1 MENEGRVGSQA
12 MQDAFV
18 MLCTGRK
25 RDGTYVDLGAG
36 HYANGS
42 NTFRLATEYG
52 WSGIAAEKDEA
63 LAAEYRRTRWRDTFF
78 YDALDPNLPS
88 AIRALAGSEAI
99 IDFLSLDLEPPELTL
114 SCLVGLPL
122 EDVRFAVICCEH
134 DVYRRPRSIKNAMRG
149 ILEGYGYIR
158 VVEDV
163 RMLGNGQTDDGRTI
177 WHLVPV
183 EDWWVHPSIVNV
195 RNAAAIGAELRSA
208 SEAEHL
214 EAADRMNREA
224 TP

>member
-1 MENEGRVGSQA
+1 MENEGRAGSQA
-12 MQDAFV
+12 MQDAFA

-36 HYANGS
+36 HYASGS

-52 WSGIAAEKDEA
+52 WSGIAAEKDVA
-63 LAAEYRRTRWRDTFF
+63 LAVEYQRTRWRDTFF
-78 YDALDPNLPS
+78 YDALDQNIPG
-88 AIRALAGSEAI
+88 AIRALAGSEGI

-149 ILEGYGYIR
+149 ILEGYGYVR

-163 RMLGNGQTDDGRTI
+163 RMLAKIPINDGKEI

-183 EDWWVHPSIVNV
+183 EDWWVHPSIINV
-195 RNAAAIGAELRSA
+195 RQASAIGAALRSA

-214 EAADRMNREA
+214 DAADILNKE

>member
-1 MENEGRVGSQA
+1 MENEGQAGSQA

-18 MLCTGRK
+18 AFCRDKK

-78 YDALDPNLPS
+78 NDALDPSVPD
-88 AIRALAGSEAI
+88 AIRALAGSEGI

-149 ILEGYGYIR
+149 ILEGYGYVR

-163 RMLGNGQTDDGRTI
+163 RMLGTGQTDDGRTI

-183 EDWWVHPSIVNV
+183 EDWWVHPSLVNV
-195 RNAAAIGAELRSA
+195 RNAAAIGAELRMM
-208 SEAEHL
+208 SEADHL

-224 TP
+224 TS

>member
-12 MQDAFV
+12 MQDAFA

-25 RDGTYVDLGAG
+25 RNGTYVDLGAG
-36 HYANGS
+36 HYSRGS
-42 NTFRLATEYG
+42 NTFRLEVEFG
-52 WSGIAAEKDEA
+52 WSGIAAEKDVE
-63 LAAEYRRTRWRDTFF
+63 LAAEFLSKRTGNNFF
-78 YDALDPNLPS
+78 YDALDPNLPG
-88 AIRALAGSEAI
+88 AIRALAGSEGI

-149 ILEGYGYIR
+149 ILEGYGYVR

-163 RMLGNGQTDDGRTI
+163 RMLAKIPSNDGKEI

-183 EDWWVHPSIVNV
+183 EDWWVHPSIINV
-195 RNAAAIGAELRSA
+195 RQAAAIGAALRSA

-214 EAADRMNREA
+214 DAADIMNKE

>member
-1 MENEGRVGSQA
+1 MENEGRFGSQA
-12 MQDAFV
+12 MQDAFA

-25 RDGTYVDLGAG
+25 RNGTYVDLGAG
-36 HYANGS
+36 HYSRYS
-42 NTFRLATEYG
+42 NTFRLEVEYG
-52 WSGIAAEKDEA
+52 WSGIAAEKDVE
-63 LAAEYRRTRWRDTFF
+63 LAAEFLSKRAGNNFF
-78 YDALDPNLPS
+78 YDALDPNLPG
-88 AIRALAGSEAI
+88 AIRALAGSEGI

-149 ILEGYGYIR
+149 ILEGYGYVR

-163 RMLGNGQTDDGRTI
+163 RMLGKMNTEDGKAVY
-177 WHLVPV
+177 HVLPV
-183 EDWWVHPSIVNV
+183 EDWWVHPSLVNV
-195 RNAAAIGAELRSA
+195 RNAAAIGAELRMM
-208 SEAEHL
+208 SEDDHL
-214 EAADRMNREA
+214 EAADRLNREA

>member
-1 MENEGRVGSQA
+1 MENEGRAGSQA
-12 MQDAFV
+12 MQDAFA

-25 RDGTYVDLGAG
+25 RDGRYVDLGAG
-36 HYANGS
+36 HYARGS
-42 NTFRLATEYG
+42 NTFRLEVEFG
-52 WSGIAAEKDEA
+52 WSGIAAEKDVE
-63 LAAEYRRTRWRDTFF
+63 LAAEFLRNREGNEFF
-78 YDALDPNLPS
+78 YDALDQNIPG
-88 AIRALAGSEAI
+88 AIRALAGSEGI

-149 ILEGYGYIR
+149 ILEGYGYVR

-163 RMLGNGQTDDGRTI
+163 RMLAKIPINDGKEI

-183 EDWWVHPSIVNV
+183 EDWWVHPSIINV
-195 RNAAAIGAELRSA
+195 RQAAAIGAALRSA

-214 EAADRMNREA
+214 DAADILNKE

>member
-1 MENEGRVGSQA
+1 MENEGRAGSQA
-12 MQDAFV
+12 MQDAFA

-25 RDGTYVDLGAG
+25 RDGRYVDLGAG
-36 HYANGS
+36 HYASGS
-42 NTFRLATEYG
+42 NTFRLEVEFG
-52 WSGIAAEKDEA
+52 WSGIAAEKDVE
-63 LAAEYRRTRWRDTFF
+63 LAAEFLRHRAGNEFF
-78 YDALDPNLPS
+78 YDALDQNIPG
-88 AIRALAGSEAI
+88 AIRALAGSEGI

-149 ILEGYGYIR
+149 ILEGYGYVR

-163 RMLGNGQTDDGRTI
+163 RMLAKIPINDGKEI

-183 EDWWVHPSIVNV
+183 EDWWVHPSIINV
-195 RNAAAIGAELRSA
+195 RQAAAIGAALRSA

-214 EAADRMNREA
+214 DAADILNKE

>member
-1 MENEGRVGSQA
+1 MENEGQAGSQA

-78 YDALDPNLPS
+78 DDALD
-88 AIRALAGSEAI
+88 A
-99 IDFLSLDLEPPELTL
+99 
-114 SCLVGLPL
+114 
-122 EDVRFAVICCEH
+122 
-134 DVYRRPRSIKNAMRG
+134 
-149 ILEGYGYIR
+149 R
-158 VVEDV
+158 VA
-163 RMLGNGQTDDGRTI
+163 R
-177 WHLVPV
+177 
-183 EDWWVHPSIVNV
+183 WWW
-195 RNAAAIGAELRSA
+195 AAATSRSNSPPSSTAWGGPSGRRSPTASGAALFSW
-208 SEAEHL
+208 
-214 EAADRMNREA
+214 
-224 TP
+224 

>member
-1 MENEGRVGSQA
+1 MENEGQAGSQA

-42 NTFRLATEYG
+42 NTFRLEVEYG
-52 WSGIAAEKDEA
+52 WSGIAAEKDVE
-63 LAAEYRRTRWRDTFF
+63 LAAEFLSKRTGNNFF
-78 YDALDPNLPS
+78 YDALDQNLPS
-88 AIRALAGSEAI
+88 AIRALAGSEGI

-134 DVYRRPRSIKNAMRG
+134 DIYRRSYAIKNAMRG
-149 ILEGYGYIR
+149 VLEGFGYVR
-158 VVEDV
+158 VCEDV
-163 RMLGNGQTDDGRTI
+163 RMVGMIERDGK
-177 WHLVPV
+177 HEANLMPV
-183 EDWWVHPSIVNV
+183 EDWWVHPELVNI
-195 RNAAAIGAELRSA
+195 RKAAAIAAQIRMINERMQSD
-208 SEAEHL
+208 
-214 EAADRMNREA
+214 AADRMNKESAR
-224 TP
+224 

>member
-1 MENEGRVGSQA
+1 MENEGQAGSQA

-78 YDALDPNLPS
+78 DNALDARVAD
-88 AIRALAGSEAI
+88 AIRALAGKDGD

-163 RMLGNGQTDDGRTI
+163 RMLGHFNTEDGKKMFHVLPT
-177 WHLVPV
+177 
-183 EDWWVHPSIVNV
+183 EDWWVHPSLVNV
-195 RNAAAIGAELRSA
+195 RNAAAIGAELRML
-208 SEAEHL
+208 SEADHL
-214 EAADRMNREA
+214 EAADRLNREE
-224 TP
+224 TQ

>member
-1 MENEGRVGSQA
+1 MENEGRAGSQA
-12 MQDAFV
+12 MQDAFA

-25 RDGTYVDLGAG
+25 RDGRYVDLGAG
-36 HYANGS
+36 HYASGS
-42 NTFRLATEYG
+42 NTFRLEVEFG
-52 WSGIAAEKDEA
+52 WSGIAAEKDVE
-63 LAAEYRRTRWRDTFF
+63 LAAEFLRNRAGNEFF
-78 YDALDPNLPS
+78 YDALDQNIPG
-88 AIRALAGSEAI
+88 AIRALAGSEGI

-149 ILEGYGYIR
+149 ILEGYGYVR

-163 RMLGNGQTDDGRTI
+163 RMLAKIPINDGKEI

-183 EDWWVHPSIVNV
+183 EDWWVHPSIINV
-195 RNAAAIGAELRSA
+195 RQAAAIGAALRSA

-214 EAADRMNREA
+214 EAADILNKE

>member
-1 MENEGRVGSQA
+1 MENEGRFGSQA
-12 MQDAFV
+12 MQDAFA

-25 RDGTYVDLGAG
+25 RNGTYVDLGAG

-42 NTFRLATEYG
+42 NTFRLEVEFG
-52 WSGIAAEKDEA
+52 WSGIAAEKDVE
-63 LAAEYRRTRWRDTFF
+63 LAAEFLSKRAGNNFF
-78 YDALDPNLPS
+78 YDALDSNLPS
-88 AIRALAGSEAI
+88 AIRALAGSEGI

-149 ILEGYGYIR
+149 ILEGYGYVR

-163 RMLGNGQTDDGRTI
+163 RMLGNGQTEDGRDI
-177 WHLVPV
+177 CHLVPV
-183 EDWWVHPSIVNV
+183 EDWWVHPSLVNV
-195 RNAAAIGAELRSA
+195 RNAAAIGAELRMM
-208 SEAEHL
+208 SETQHL
-214 EAADRMNREA
+214 DAADRLDREA

>member
-1 MENEGRVGSQA
+1 MENEGQAGSQA

-18 MLCTGRK
+18 AFCRDKK

-36 HYANGS
+36 HYSRGS
-42 NTFRLATEYG
+42 NTFRLEVEFG
-52 WSGIAAEKDEA
+52 WSGIAAEKDVE
-63 LAAEYRRTRWRDTFF
+63 LAAEFLSKRTGNNFF
-78 YDALDPNLPS
+78 YDALDQNIPG
-88 AIRALAGSEAI
+88 AIRTLAGSEGI

-134 DVYRRPRSIKNAMRG
+134 DVYSRPRSIKNAMRG
-149 ILEGYGYIR
+149 ILEGYGYVR

-163 RMLGNGQTDDGRTI
+163 RMLGKGQTDDGRTI

-183 EDWWVHPSIVNV
+183 EDWWVHPSLVNV
-195 RNAAAIGAELRSA
+195 RQAADIGAQLRSMN
-208 SEAEHL
+208 EAQHL
-214 EAADRMNREA
+214 EAANRMNREA
-224 TP
+224 TS